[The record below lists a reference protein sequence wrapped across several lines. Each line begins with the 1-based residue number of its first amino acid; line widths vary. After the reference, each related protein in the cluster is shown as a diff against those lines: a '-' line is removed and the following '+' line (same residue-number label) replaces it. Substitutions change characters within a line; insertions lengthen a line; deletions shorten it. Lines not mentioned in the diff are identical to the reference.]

1 MASIPCAYG
10 YLHLA
15 VKFFPNQAK
24 RSLQKKKV
32 SQGNEEKRKVPGN
45 SLNAIRT
52 QVQTNKNKTFI
63 APAA

>member
-24 RSLQKKKV
+24 RSLQKKKGV
-32 SQGNEEKRKVPGN
+32 TGKRGKEKRAWEQLKCHTHT
-45 SLNAIRT
+45 ST
-52 QVQTNKNKTFI
+52 DKQK
-63 APAA
+63 